1 MISDYNRLSGL
12 QKVAILFSI
21 LGESLALNLVKELDK
36 TELRKIRAAM
46 RGVNSVAFAVKK
58 QVMEEFY
65 FSFVSEKFQEE
76 EESDEPKKPF
86 AFLDDLTDEQLIAL
100 LITETPRVIA
110 ITLAQ
115 LSSDKRMLVLN
126 RISEEEK
133 GQVLLNIGNLDDVPL
148 EAVVQ
153 IANKLQK
160 KSRQLPKTV
169 AFSRGGGKDLADL
182 LGEMEAEDEEMFM
195 TNLEQE
201 NLNLKIQLQ
210 ELGSLRGENIRLR
223 KITRESITTSK
234 KQTIVKVINNS
245 ASPNKKVVLIDK
257 GKSHGIYIGQN
268 VIGTK
273 GLVGQIIEV
282 NSLSSK
288 VVLIT
293 EPSHDV
299 PGQINRTGEKVI
311 ISGSQEKRKLIV
323 NYANTNSDIKEG
335 DVVSTSGIGNRFK
348 PMIPI
353 NKIIRVSNELN
364 VEFKK
369 IEIIPFE
376 NPENMPELILIWD
389 YKPKETNN
397 E

>member
-46 RGVNSVAFAVKK
+46 RGVNSVAFSVKK

-65 FSFVSEKFQEE
+65 FSFVSEKFQDE

-86 AFLDDLTDEQLIAL
+86 AFLDGLTDEQLIAL

-160 KSRQLPKTV
+160 KSKQLPKTV

-182 LGEMEAEDEEMFM
+182 LGEMDAEDEQMFM
-195 TNLEQE
+195 SNLEQD
-201 NLNLKIQLQ
+201 NP
-210 ELGSLRGENIRLR
+210 ELAESVKKYR
-223 KITRESITTSK
+223 ITFESIFEIFPDNLLRDLMNAVDLDGIAMALKGMDKSINDKVIGVLPKK
-234 KQTIVKVINNS
+234 KQAMFTPVEGAAAKREVDDARKAIVS
-245 ASPNKKVVLIDK
+245 AAKQMERDGAFKLEDLL
-257 GKSHGIYIGQN
+257 GG
-268 VIGTK
+268 
-273 GLVGQIIEV
+273 
-282 NSLSSK
+282 
-288 VVLIT
+288 
-293 EPSHDV
+293 
-299 PGQINRTGEKVI
+299 GE
-311 ISGSQEKRKLIV
+311 
-323 NYANTNSDIKEG
+323 T
-335 DVVSTSGIGNRFK
+335 
-348 PMIPI
+348 
-353 NKIIRVSNELN
+353 
-364 VEFKK
+364 VE
-369 IEIIPFE
+369 
-376 NPENMPELILIWD
+376 
-389 YKPKETNN
+389 
-397 E
+397 

>member
-195 TNLEQE
+195 SNLEQE
-201 NLNLKIQLQ
+201 NPDLAEDVKKY
-210 ELGSLRGENIRLR
+210 R
-223 KITRESITTSK
+223 ITFESIFEIFPDNLLRDLMNAVDLDGIAMALKGMDKSINDKVIGILPKK
-234 KQTIVKVINNS
+234 KQAMFTPVEGAAAKREVDDARKAIVS
-245 ASPNKKVVLIDK
+245 AAKQMERDGAFKLEDLL
-257 GKSHGIYIGQN
+257 GG
-268 VIGTK
+268 
-273 GLVGQIIEV
+273 
-282 NSLSSK
+282 
-288 VVLIT
+288 
-293 EPSHDV
+293 
-299 PGQINRTGEKVI
+299 GE
-311 ISGSQEKRKLIV
+311 
-323 NYANTNSDIKEG
+323 T
-335 DVVSTSGIGNRFK
+335 
-348 PMIPI
+348 
-353 NKIIRVSNELN
+353 
-364 VEFKK
+364 VE
-369 IEIIPFE
+369 
-376 NPENMPELILIWD
+376 
-389 YKPKETNN
+389 
-397 E
+397 

>member
-46 RGVNSVAFAVKK
+46 RGVNSVAFGVKK

-65 FSFVSEKFQEE
+65 FSFVSEKFQDE

-86 AFLDDLTDEQLIAL
+86 SFLENLTDEQLIAL

-133 GQVLLNIGNLDDVPL
+133 GQVLLSIGNLDDVPL

-182 LGEMEAEDEEMFM
+182 LGEMDAEDEQMFM

-201 NLNLKIQLQ
+201 NP
-210 ELGSLRGENIRLR
+210 ELAEAVKKYR
-223 KITRESITTSK
+223 ITFESIFEIFPDNLLRDLMNAVDLDSIAMALKGVDKSINDKVIGVLPKK
-234 KQTIVKVINNS
+234 KQAMFTPVEGAAAKR
-245 ASPNKKVVLIDK
+245 
-257 GKSHGIYIGQN
+257 
-268 VIGTK
+268 
-273 GLVGQIIEV
+273 EV
-282 NSLSSK
+282 
-288 VVLIT
+288 
-293 EPSHDV
+293 DDA
-299 PGQINRTGEKVI
+299 Q
-311 ISGSQEKRKLIV
+311 
-323 NYANTNSDIKEG
+323 
-335 DVVSTSGIGNRFK
+335 
-348 PMIPI
+348 
-353 NKIIRVSNELN
+353 KIIVSAAKQMERDGAFKLEDLLGGGET
-364 VEFKK
+364 VE
-369 IEIIPFE
+369 
-376 NPENMPELILIWD
+376 
-389 YKPKETNN
+389 
-397 E
+397 

>member
-86 AFLDDLTDEQLIAL
+86 AFLSDLTDEQLIAL

-115 LSSDKRMLVLN
+115 LSSDKRLLVLN

-133 GQVLLNIGNLDDVPL
+133 GQVLLSIGNLDDVPL

-153 IANKLQK
+153 IASKLQK
-160 KSRQLPKTV
+160 KARQLPKTV

-182 LGEMEAEDEEMFM
+182 LGEMKAEEEQMFM

-201 NLNLKIQLQ
+201 NP
-210 ELGSLRGENIRLR
+210 ELAEAVKKYR
-223 KITRESITTSK
+223 ITFESIFEIFPDNLLRDLMNAVDLDAIAMALKGIDKSINDKVIGVLPKK
-234 KQTIVKVINNS
+234 KQAMFTPVEGAAAKREVDDARKVIVS
-245 ASPNKKVVLIDK
+245 AAKQMERDGAFKLEDLL
-257 GKSHGIYIGQN
+257 GG
-268 VIGTK
+268 
-273 GLVGQIIEV
+273 
-282 NSLSSK
+282 
-288 VVLIT
+288 
-293 EPSHDV
+293 
-299 PGQINRTGEKVI
+299 GE
-311 ISGSQEKRKLIV
+311 
-323 NYANTNSDIKEG
+323 T
-335 DVVSTSGIGNRFK
+335 
-348 PMIPI
+348 
-353 NKIIRVSNELN
+353 
-364 VEFKK
+364 VE
-369 IEIIPFE
+369 
-376 NPENMPELILIWD
+376 
-389 YKPKETNN
+389 
-397 E
+397 

>member
-21 LGESLALNLVKELDK
+21 LGESLALNLIKELDK

-46 RGVNSVAFAVKK
+46 RGVNSVAFTVKK

-86 AFLDDLTDEQLIAL
+86 AFLDDLTNEQLIAL

-160 KSRQLPKTV
+160 KARQLPKTV

-182 LGEMEAEDEEMFM
+182 LGEMEAEDEQMFM
-195 TNLEQE
+195 SNLEQE
-201 NLNLKIQLQ
+201 NPDLAEAVKKY
-210 ELGSLRGENIRLR
+210 R
-223 KITRESITTSK
+223 ITFESIFEIFPDNLLRDLMNAVDLDAIAMALKGMDKSINDKVIGVLPKK
-234 KQTIVKVINNS
+234 KQAMFTPVEGAAAKREVDDARKAIVSAAKQMESDGAFKLEDLLGGGETI
-245 ASPNKKVVLIDK
+245 
-257 GKSHGIYIGQN
+257 
-268 VIGTK
+268 
-273 GLVGQIIEV
+273 E
-282 NSLSSK
+282 
-288 VVLIT
+288 
-293 EPSHDV
+293 
-299 PGQINRTGEKVI
+299 
-311 ISGSQEKRKLIV
+311 
-323 NYANTNSDIKEG
+323 
-335 DVVSTSGIGNRFK
+335 
-348 PMIPI
+348 
-353 NKIIRVSNELN
+353 
-364 VEFKK
+364 
-369 IEIIPFE
+369 
-376 NPENMPELILIWD
+376 
-389 YKPKETNN
+389 
-397 E
+397 

>member
-195 TNLEQE
+195 SNLEQE
-201 NLNLKIQLQ
+201 NPDLAEDVKKY
-210 ELGSLRGENIRLR
+210 R
-223 KITRESITTSK
+223 ITFESIFEIFPDNLLRDLMNAVDLDGIAMALKGMDKSINDKVIGVLPKK
-234 KQTIVKVINNS
+234 KQAMFTPVEGAAAKREVDDARKAIVS
-245 ASPNKKVVLIDK
+245 AAKQMERDGAFKLEDLL
-257 GKSHGIYIGQN
+257 GG
-268 VIGTK
+268 
-273 GLVGQIIEV
+273 
-282 NSLSSK
+282 
-288 VVLIT
+288 
-293 EPSHDV
+293 
-299 PGQINRTGEKVI
+299 GE
-311 ISGSQEKRKLIV
+311 
-323 NYANTNSDIKEG
+323 T
-335 DVVSTSGIGNRFK
+335 
-348 PMIPI
+348 
-353 NKIIRVSNELN
+353 
-364 VEFKK
+364 VE
-369 IEIIPFE
+369 
-376 NPENMPELILIWD
+376 
-389 YKPKETNN
+389 
-397 E
+397 

>member
-65 FSFVSEKFQEE
+65 FSFVSEKFQDEE
-76 EESDEPKKPF
+76 ENDEPKKPF

-182 LGEMEAEDEEMFM
+182 LGEMEAEDEQMFM
-195 TNLEQE
+195 SNLEQE
-201 NLNLKIQLQ
+201 NPDLAEDVKKY
-210 ELGSLRGENIRLR
+210 R
-223 KITRESITTSK
+223 ITFESIFEIFPDNLLRDLMNAVDLDGIAMALKGMDKSINDKVIGVLPKK
-234 KQTIVKVINNS
+234 KQAMFTPVEGAAAKREVDDARKGIVS
-245 ASPNKKVVLIDK
+245 AAKQMERDGAFKLEDLL
-257 GKSHGIYIGQN
+257 GG
-268 VIGTK
+268 
-273 GLVGQIIEV
+273 
-282 NSLSSK
+282 
-288 VVLIT
+288 
-293 EPSHDV
+293 
-299 PGQINRTGEKVI
+299 GE
-311 ISGSQEKRKLIV
+311 
-323 NYANTNSDIKEG
+323 T
-335 DVVSTSGIGNRFK
+335 
-348 PMIPI
+348 
-353 NKIIRVSNELN
+353 
-364 VEFKK
+364 VE
-369 IEIIPFE
+369 
-376 NPENMPELILIWD
+376 
-389 YKPKETNN
+389 
-397 E
+397 

>member
-46 RGVNSVAFAVKK
+46 RGVNSVAFGVKK

-65 FSFVSEKFQEE
+65 FSFVSEKFQDE

-86 AFLDDLTDEQLIAL
+86 SFLENLTDEQLIAL

-133 GQVLLNIGNLDDVPL
+133 GQVLLSIGNLDDVPL

-182 LGEMEAEDEEMFM
+182 LGEMDTEDEQMFM

-201 NLNLKIQLQ
+201 NP
-210 ELGSLRGENIRLR
+210 ELAEAVKKYR
-223 KITRESITTSK
+223 ITFESIFEIFPDNLLRDLMNAVDLDSIAMALKGVDKSINDKVIGVLPKK
-234 KQTIVKVINNS
+234 KQAMFT
-245 ASPNKKVVLIDK
+245 P
-257 GKSHGIYIGQN
+257 
-268 VIGTK
+268 
-273 GLVGQIIEV
+273 IE
-282 NSLSSK
+282 
-288 VVLIT
+288 
-293 EPSHDV
+293 
-299 PGQINRTGEKVI
+299 GAAA
-311 ISGSQEKRKLIV
+311 KREV
-323 NYANTNSDIKEG
+323 DDAQ
-335 DVVSTSGIGNRFK
+335 
-348 PMIPI
+348 
-353 NKIIRVSNELN
+353 KIIVSAAKQMERDGAFKLEDLLGGGET
-364 VEFKK
+364 VE
-369 IEIIPFE
+369 
-376 NPENMPELILIWD
+376 
-389 YKPKETNN
+389 
-397 E
+397 